1 MKNPVVKILWLISGI
16 ILIFAGI
23 IIMFNPAG
31 TLETIA
37 FVLSLALLISG
48 VFSIVTF
55 LTSHDKI
62 FGAGWVLADGI
73 LDILIAAVLFLN
85 TGVAASVLLCVFAM
99 WALFTGI
106 SRIIT
111 SFDLKKLGISSWF
124 WMLIAGIAITLL
136 GFLSFIEPLAA
147 AVTISIFIGLFFIV
161 QGIISAVFWFYSQ
174 KINFDD

>member
-1 MKNPVVKILWLISGI
+1 MKNPLVKILWLVSGI

-23 IIMFNPAG
+23 IIMFNPTG

-48 VFSIVTF
+48 VFSIITF
-55 LTSHDKI
+55 IVSHDQV

-85 TGVAASVLLCVFAM
+85 TGVATNVLLCIFAM

-111 SFDLKKLGISSWF
+111 SFDLKKLQIPSWF
-124 WMLIAGIAITLL
+124 WMLIAGIAITVL

-147 AVTISIFIGLFFIV
+147 AITISIFIGLFFIL
-161 QGIISAVFWFYSQ
+161 QGIIAIVFWFYSQ
-174 KINFDD
+174 KINFDE